1 VVRRA
6 RWQVPVVLAFAG
18 AVWAFLSVEAIRHG
32 YFDLS
37 VYRGA
42 IRYWAAGHDIYG
54 YLRPN
59 ASYGYT
65 YPPFAALAMLPL
77 AVVGWQPAIL
87 LSLALNLVSTAVVLY
102 LLVDP
107 IARRHGWTRWFTLAI
122 AGGLAAAYEP
132 MHETISFGQ
141 VNLVLVLLVLGDLLL
156 LVAPGRRLAGVGI
169 GLATAVKLTPAVFVV
184 YLLVT
189 RRFRAAAVAVAA
201 ATAATVLAAAVVP
214 DASRVFWT
222 DAVWN
227 TDRIGSTS
235 YVSNQ
240 SLQGVVAR
248 LHLGTPWSSLLWGV
262 LAVTVIAV
270 WVLRVRRAAGD
281 EPTGFTLTAIAG
293 CLVSP
298 FTWVHHLVW
307 IMPAFPLL
315 VAGAL
320 GAAGRRR
327 VALLAGAAVGYAVL
341 CSGLVWHLDRQETVW
356 QQLGADSYALVCLAL
371 LVWLPS
377 PAQSARV
384 EGEPDGRQLDL
395 ATGQV
400 RPDRAVGD
408 EPAPF
413 VEPPGPLVAVER
425 P

>member
-1 VVRRA
+1 VVRQA

-18 AVWAFLSVEAIRHG
+18 TVWAFLSVEAIRHG

-54 YLRPN
+54 YLRPG

-77 AVVGWQPAIL
+77 AVIGWQPAIL
-87 LSLALNLVSTAVVLY
+87 LSLVLNLTATGVVLY
-102 LLVDP
+102 WLVDP
-107 IARRHGWTRWFTLAI
+107 IARRHGWARWFTLAI
-122 AGGLAAAYEP
+122 AGGFAAAYEP

-141 VNLVLVLLVLGDLLL
+141 INMVLVLLVLGDLLL

-189 RRFRAAAVAVAA
+189 RRFRAAAVAVCT

-227 TDRIGSTS
+227 TDRIGSTA

-240 SLQGVVAR
+240 ALQGVVAR

-262 LAVTVIAV
+262 LTVSVIVV
-270 WVLRVRRAAGD
+270 WVVRIRRTGGD
-281 EPTGFTLTAIAG
+281 ELTGFTLTAIAG

-315 VAGAL
+315 VAGGL

-327 VALLAGAAVGYAVL
+327 IALLAGAAVGYAVL
-341 CSGLVWHLDRQETVW
+341 CSGLVWHLDRQDTVW
-356 QQLGADSYALVCLAL
+356 QQFGADSYALVCLAL
-371 LVWLPS
+371 LVGLPNR
-377 PAQSARV
+377 AQSARV
-384 EGEPDGRQLDL
+384 EREPDGGQLDL
-395 ATGQV
+395 AAGQV
-400 RPDRAVGD
+400 RPGHAISD
-408 EPAPF
+408 EPAPL
-413 VEPPGPLVAVER
+413 VEPAGPLVAVER

>member
-1 VVRRA
+1 VVRQA
-6 RWQVPVVLAFAG
+6 RWQVPVVLAFAS
-18 AVWAFLSVEAIRHG
+18 AVWAFLSAVAIRHA

-65 YPPFAALAMLPL
+65 YPPFAVLAMLPL
-77 AVVGWQPAIL
+77 A
-87 LSLALNLVSTAVVLY
+87 
-102 LLVDP
+102 
-107 IARRHGWTRWFTLAI
+107 I
-122 AGGLAAAYEP
+122 AGGFAAAYEP
-132 MHETISFGQ
+132 MHETVGFGQ
-141 VNLVLVLLVLGDLLL
+141 VNMVLVLLVLGDLVL

-189 RRFRAAAVAVAA
+189 RRFRAAAVAVGTAA
-201 ATAATVLAAAVVP
+201 AATVLAAAVVP

-227 TDRIGSTS
+227 TDRIGSTA

-240 SLQGVVAR
+240 SLQGLVAR
-248 LHLGTPWSSLLWGV
+248 LHLGTPWSSLLWAV
-262 LAVTVIAV
+262 LAVSVVVV
-270 WVLRVRRAAGD
+270 WVLRVRRARAAGD
-281 EPTGFTLTAIAG
+281 ELTGFTLTAIAG

-315 VAGAL
+315 VASAL
-320 GAAGRRR
+320 GATGRRR
-327 VALLAGAAVGYAVL
+327 IALLAGAAVGYAVL
-341 CSGLVWHLDRQETVW
+341 CSGLVWHFDRQETVW
-356 QQLGADSYALVCLAL
+356 QQLGSNAYVLVCLAL
-371 LVWLPS
+371 LVWLPNR
-377 PAQSARV
+377 AQSARV
-384 EGEPDGRQLDL
+384 EREPDGRHLEL
-395 ATGQV
+395 ATDRV
-400 RPDRAVGD
+400 RPGRAVGD
-408 EPAPF
+408 EPAPL
-413 VEPPGPLVAVER
+413 VEPAGPLVAVES

>member
-1 VVRRA
+1 MVRQA
-6 RWQVPVVLAFAG
+6 RWQVPVVLAFALV
-18 AVWAFLSVEAIRHG
+18 VWAFLSVEAIRHG

-87 LSLALNLVSTAVVLY
+87 LSLALNLTSTAVVLY
-102 LLVDP
+102 WLVDP

-122 AGGLAAAYEP
+122 AGGFAAAYEP

-141 VNLVLVLLVLGDLLL
+141 VNLVLVFLVLGDLLL

-189 RRFRAAAVAVAA
+189 RRFRAAAVAVGT

-262 LAVTVIAV
+262 LAVSVIVV
-270 WVLRVRRAAGD
+270 WALRVRRSGGD
-281 EPTGFTLTAIAG
+281 ELTGFTLTAIAG

-307 IMPAFPLL
+307 IIPAFPLL
-315 VAGAL
+315 VAGGL

-371 LVWLPS
+371 LVWLPN

-384 EGEPDGRQLDL
+384 EREPDGRQLDL

-400 RPDRAVGD
+400 RPDHAVGD
-408 EPAPF
+408 EPAPL
-413 VEPPGPLVAVER
+413 VEPPGSLVAVER